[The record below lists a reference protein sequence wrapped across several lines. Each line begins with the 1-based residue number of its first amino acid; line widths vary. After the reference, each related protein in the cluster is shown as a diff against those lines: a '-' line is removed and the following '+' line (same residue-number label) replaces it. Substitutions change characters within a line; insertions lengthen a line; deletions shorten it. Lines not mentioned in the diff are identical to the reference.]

1 MAPFDMS
8 FDSWREPARLASV
21 FRLET
26 VSETDKI
33 SHFARVESTHGARDY
48 LIYDFITLFITL
60 AMRAST
66 RAHVAIAALFH
77 VALVSIEAWRTSH
90 R

>member
-26 VSETDKI
+26 DKI

-48 LIYDFITLFITL
+48 LRIYDFITLFITL